1 MALVRLGLGAAT
13 LPASAVRLAGRGL
26 EAGEGLAQRER
37 HCSRRPARGRH
48 SPAIPALL
56 TWGGP
61 QPSSLKSLPCP
72 VSDVTALRLAG
83 CLAHVPQAVEQESAP
98 VSSAMARGER
108 LPRAGQTVRHNPTR
122 GLVSVF
128 LNSLG
133 GTGKPDHLAD
143 PTELLVAPADVIV
156 ADCCRRHLPVRSSP
170 SQRFSVSTV
179 TKMSARVDLD
189 NAELDRPQP
198 AVTDDVALVTGLK
211 RVEVRLQERLNR
223 EPVMSSVVSVNK
235 RTWGK
240 AQFGMSSRLWV
251 ERMPP
256 SLTGVGQ
263 TLLECWVSRMTTQRN
278 DEHT

>member
-1 MALVRLGLGAAT
+1 MSTAT
-13 LPASAVRLAGRGL
+13 
-26 EAGEGLAQRER
+26 Q
-37 HCSRRPARGRH
+37 
-48 SPAIPALL
+48 
-56 TWGGP
+56 
-61 QPSSLKSLPCP
+61 
-72 VSDVTALRLAG
+72 
-83 CLAHVPQAVEQESAP
+83 
-98 VSSAMARGER
+98 
-108 LPRAGQTVRHNPTR
+108 
-122 GLVSVF
+122 
-128 LNSLG
+128 
-133 GTGKPDHLAD
+133 
-143 PTELLVAPADVIV
+143 
-156 ADCCRRHLPVRSSP
+156 
-170 SQRFSVSTV
+170 
-179 TKMSARVDLD
+179 MSARVDLD
-189 NAELDRPQP
+189 NAELDRSHP